1 MITNLPQLAKGIN
14 GITLT
19 QATDLQDNFFLI
31 KGDLIFQ

>member
-1 MITNLPQLAKGIN
+1 MITNLPQLAKEVN